1 MNPGDDPAA
10 KGGRDD
16 APSRVTREVSTRE
29 TRDDAHGRAIPEDA
43 TLRAEHAT
51 GDAAKG
57 ASDETSLCASHDTP
71 PLASHDPSPRES
83 RDPSALDVQDASR
96 RPPREAST
104 HAPRATMRLQLH
116 KEFTF
121 DDAARLA
128 PYMAELGISHAYVS
142 PILKARAGSIHGY
155 DVIDPTRVNPE
166 LDGEDGLR
174 RLVAALR
181 QAGLGLIVDIVPNHM
196 AVDGADN
203 AWWQDIL
210 ANGQASRYA
219 CFFDIDWNPPDPGLR
234 GKVLA
239 PFLGRPYGEALAAGE
254 LQLDRGGDH
263 PVLRYFDNTYPIDPR
278 DFAEITAAPGDAY
291 DPATE
296 AGRARLHRLLERQH
310 YRLAWWG
317 AAGDEI
323 NWRRFFDINGL
334 AGLRIEVPE
343 VFEATH
349 ATLFRL
355 YAEGLVDGVRVDHVD
370 GLSDPPGYC
379 RSLRAHLDA
388 LDANRPA
395 DAPPGPAYLVVEK
408 ILGAGERLPLDWGVD
423 GTSGYDFMDGVTAL
437 LHDPAG
443 EAPLA
448 ALWADITGRPADF
461 ESEEVAARQEIL
473 GRNFAGQL
481 NATATALH
489 RVARIDPATR
499 DVTQPAIRRALLALV
514 ARFPVYRTYNAG
526 ERRSPGD
533 DAAFRRA
540 LDAARQDSPGA
551 DQAVLD
557 CLDRWLGGEGGDAPG
572 AALRRAAATRF
583 QQLTAPVAAKAV
595 EDTAFYRYG
604 RLLSRNDVGF
614 DVACFGSGAETF
626 HAACQERLATFPDA
640 MLATATHDH
649 KRGEFARARLAV
661 LSEIPEAWAE
671 AVRGW
676 MAQNERYRRDGAP
689 SAGDEM
695 MLYQMI
701 VGAWPPDL
709 DLDDSDGVQ
718 DYAER
723 LATWFLK
730 SQREAKLF
738 TDWTVPTQAYEDA
751 ARDFLFAVLCG
762 NRAFRQSAAHVV
774 RRIAPAG
781 AVNGLAQ
788 LLLKSTAPG
797 VPDTYQG
804 TEFWDLSLVD
814 PDNRRPVD
822 WDARIAALHENAE
835 PVALAATWRTG
846 QVKQAVTARTLA
858 LRRERPMLFARGDYV
873 PLRPEGPRAEHVVA
887 FARVHDGAVSL
898 TVVPRL
904 PASLLG
910 EGDDILIRAAAWEG
924 TALIL
929 PASLAGRRVQ
939 DAISGAEV
947 DLAPTTEVADLL
959 RAFPVAL
966 LVAG

>member
-1 MNPGDDPAA
+1 MTGDQAAQEKRDDPATRDRPIRVS
-10 KGGRDD
+10 RDD
-16 APSRVTREVSTRE
+16 AEGRAMRKDADPGAM
-29 TRDDAHGRAIPEDA
+29 RDDGDQHAMRDRPAPTHQGVPVSAADSPAASR
-43 TLRAEHAT
+43 LRLR
-51 GDAAKG
+51 DAA
-57 ASDETSLCASHDTP
+57 
-71 PLASHDPSPRES
+71 
-83 RDPSALDVQDASR
+83 
-96 RPPREAST
+96 T

-116 KEFTF
+116 KGFSF
-121 DDAARLA
+121 DDAVPLV

-142 PILKARAGSIHGY
+142 PILTARAGSIHGY

-166 LDGEDGLR
+166 LGGEDGLR

-203 AWWQDIL
+203 RWWQDVL
-210 ANGQASRYA
+210 THGQASRYA
-219 CFFDIDWNPPDPGLR
+219 GFFDIDWNPPDASLR

-254 LQLDRGGDH
+254 LVLDRSGDT
-263 PVLRYFDNTYPIDPR
+263 PLLRYFDNTFPIDPR
-278 DFAEITAAPGDAY
+278 DGPEIAAAPADAY

-296 AGRARLHRLLERQH
+296 RGRAWLHRLLERQH

-379 RSLRAHLDA
+379 RSLRTHLDA
-388 LDANRPA
+388 LDATRPP

-408 ILGAGERLPLDWGVD
+408 ILGPGERLPADWGVD

-443 EAPLA
+443 EAPLS
-448 ALWADITGRPADF
+448 ALWAEVTGRAPDF
-461 ESEEVAARQEIL
+461 ESEEIAARREIL

-481 NATATALH
+481 DATATALH
-489 RVARIDPATR
+489 HVARIDPATR
-499 DVTQPAIRRALLALV
+499 DVTQPSIRRALLALV

-540 LDAARQDSPGA
+540 LDAAKQDRPAA
-551 DQAVLD
+551 DIIVLD
-557 CLDRWLGGEGGDAPG
+557 CLDRWLGGEGSDAAG
-572 AALRRAAATRF
+572 AAVRRAAATRF

-614 DVACFGSGAETF
+614 DVACFGSGADVF
-626 HAACQERLATFPDA
+626 HAACAERLATFPDA

-661 LSEIPEAWAE
+661 LSEIPDAWAE
-671 AVRGW
+671 SVRGW
-676 MAQNERYRRDGAP
+676 MTQNARHRRDGAP
-689 SAGDEM
+689 SPGDEA

-709 DLDDSDGVQ
+709 DLDDTDGVQ
-718 DYAER
+718 EYAER
-723 LATWFLK
+723 LATWFQKAL
-730 SQREAKLF
+730 REAKLF
-738 TDWTVPTQAYEDA
+738 TDWVVPTQAYEDA

-762 NRAFRQSAAHVV
+762 DRAFRQSAAHVV

-788 LLLKSTAPG
+788 MLLKTTAPG

-822 WDARIAALHENAE
+822 WGARIAALHDIAD
-835 PVALAATWRTG
+835 PPALAASWRTG
-846 QVKQAVTARTLA
+846 RVKQAVIARALA
-858 LRRERPMLFARGDYV
+858 LRRERPRLFARGNYV
-873 PLRPEGPRAEHVVA
+873 PLPARGPRADHVVA
-887 FARVHDGAVSL
+887 FARVHDSAASV

-904 PASLLG
+904 PALLLG
-910 EGDDILIRAAAWEG
+910 DGDDILIRAAAWEG
-924 TALIL
+924 TALAV
-929 PASLAGRRVQ
+929 PASLSGRRMRDV
-939 DAISGAEV
+939 IGGAEV
-947 DLAPTTEVADLL
+947 ALAETTDIAGLL
-959 RAFPVAL
+959 GSFPVAL
-966 LVAG
+966 LAGG